1 MRINKS
7 EVFVLVLAALS
18 LCVSV
23 CLYPLMPEK
32 VASHW
37 NVRGEVDGYLPKLW
51 GLFLLPIIFTGVAL
65 LLIAVPRIDPLKE
78 NIMAFRKY
86 YDGFIILFSLFL
98 FSIHLQVIL
107 WNIGVRV
114 SPATTV
120 PIGVGLLFFYIGIL
134 CENSRRNWFIGIR
147 TPWTLS
153 SDRVWEKTH
162 RLGGKLFKAAG
173 VIAMLGAL
181 IQEHAFILILAPI
194 IFAAAYTI
202 VYSYVEY
209 QKEVKCGK

>member
-1 MRINKS
+1 MRINRS
-7 EVFVLVLAALS
+7 EVFVLALAALS

-37 NVRGEVDGYLPKLW
+37 NIRGEGDGYLPKFW
-51 GLFLLPIIFTGVAL
+51 GLFLLPIIFAGVAL

-78 NIMAFRKY
+78 NIRAFRKY

-98 FSIHLQVIL
+98 FSIYLQVIL

-114 SPATTV
+114 SPAATV

-134 CENSRRNWFIGIR
+134 CENSKRNWFIGIR

-162 RLGGKLFKAAG
+162 KLGGKLFKAAG
-173 VIAMLGAL
+173 VIAILGAL
-181 IQEHAFILILAPI
+181 FQEYAFILILAPI

-202 VYSYVEY
+202 VYSYYEY
-209 QKEVKCGK
+209 QKEVRCGK

>member
-51 GLFLLPIIFTGVAL
+51 GLFLLPIIFAGVAL
-65 LLIAVPRIDPLKE
+65 LLIAVPRIDPLRE

-202 VYSYVEY
+202 IYSYVEY

>member
-1 MRINKS
+1 
-7 EVFVLVLAALS
+7 
-18 LCVSV
+18 
-23 CLYPLMPEK
+23 
-32 VASHW
+32 
-37 NVRGEVDGYLPKLW
+37 
-51 GLFLLPIIFTGVAL
+51 
-65 LLIAVPRIDPLKE
+65 
-78 NIMAFRKY
+78 
-86 YDGFIILFSLFL
+86 
-98 FSIHLQVIL
+98 
-107 WNIGVRV
+107 
-114 SPATTV
+114 
-120 PIGVGLLFFYIGIL
+120 LLFFYIGIL

-202 VYSYVEY
+202 IYSYVEY

>member
-202 VYSYVEY
+202 IYSYVEY

>member
-1 MRINKS
+1 
-7 EVFVLVLAALS
+7 
-18 LCVSV
+18 
-23 CLYPLMPEK
+23 MPEK

-37 NVRGEVDGYLPKLW
+37 NVRGEVDGYLPKFW
-51 GLFLLPIIFTGVAL
+51 GLFLLPIIFAGVAL
-65 LLIAVPRIDPLKE
+65 LLIAVPRIDPLRE

-86 YDGFIILFSLFL
+86 YDGFIILFSIFL

-107 WNIGVRV
+107 WNLGVRL
-114 SPATTV
+114 SPAATV
-120 PIGVGLLFFYIGIL
+120 PVGVGLLFFYIGVL
-134 CENSRRNWFIGIR
+134 CEKSRRNWFIGIR

-173 VIAMLGAL
+173 VIAILGVLVQEYAL
-181 IQEHAFILILAPI
+181 ILILAPI

-202 VYSYVEY
+202 IYSYLEY
-209 QKEVKCGK
+209 QKEMKERK